1 MFPTEDSRLGRVLMT
16 LSKKSRSWR
25 RMVLQLGLGTG
36 LSLCGFVA
44 VAETPGSMRYTATVL
59 AIQHA
64 EPAVVNIEGNK
75 PATSSSGNEGQLVNG
90 MGAGVIID
98 SRGYILTNQHVV
110 QDVAK
115 IEVTLHDGTQLIGR
129 LIDRDPETDL
139 ALIKVNAGSKKL
151 PVIRCGTSSDLM
163 RGEPVIAIGN
173 PYGYHHTVTEGII
186 SALHRDIP
194 VNGVQEYP
202 DLIQTDASIN
212 PGNSGGPLL
221 NSDGEMIGINAAVR
235 IGAQGIGFAIPVDR
249 AVDIAARMVAEHRAT
264 KLEQDIE
271 VETIYTDGKS
281 RLKIVSSSGNK
292 VLGRGDVVTKINGQ
306 AVKNRLEFELAL
318 VDLTPSTDIEVE
330 YLRGGVAATT
340 KLASRSSSAVRTQLV
355 SSTSSKVT
363 SATSAEA
370 AYNLLGLRLEV
381 ADASKVRAIDANYKG
396 GLRVTAVR
404 PSSPAHQAQI
414 KTGDVL
420 VGLLDWQTPNWD
432 DLAYILNSAELK
444 DSASPKFHIMRGREL
459 FWGNLDP
466 IARRTTR

>member
-1 MFPTEDSRLGRVLMT
+1 MT

-25 RMVLQLGLGTG
+25 RMVLHLGLGAG
-36 LSLCGFVA
+36 LTLSGYVA

-59 AIQHA
+59 AIQQA

-75 PATSSSGNEGQLVNG
+75 PATPSSGNEGQLVNG

-129 LIDRDPETDL
+129 LIDRDAGTDL
-139 ALIKVNAGSKKL
+139 ELIKVDSKKKL
-151 PVIRCGTSSDLM
+151 SVIRCGTSSDLM

-186 SALHRDIP
+186 SALHRNIP

-221 NSDGEMIGINAAVR
+221 NSDGQMIGINAAVR

-249 AVDIAARMVAEHRAT
+249 AIDIAAGMVAGHRRN
-264 KLEQDIE
+264 KLDNALE
-271 VETIYTDGKS
+271 VETVYAEGES
-281 RLKIVSSSGNK
+281 RLKIVSASGNK
-292 VLGRGDVVTKINGQ
+292 DLGRGDIVTKMNGQ
-306 AVKNRLEFELAL
+306 AVRNRLDYELAL
-318 VDLTPSTDIEVE
+318 VDMSANTEVEVE
-330 YLRGGVAATT
+330 YLRGGVPSTT
-340 KLASRSSSAVRTQLV
+340 KLVSRSSSGTRTQLV
-355 SSTSSKVT
+355 ATPTSKVT
-363 SATSAEA
+363 AATSAEA

-381 ADASKVRAIDANYKG
+381 AEAAKVRAIDANYKG
-396 GLRVTAVR
+396 GLRVMAVR

-459 FWGNLDP
+459 FWGNLDTM
-466 IARRTTR
+466 ARRTR

>member
-1 MFPTEDSRLGRVLMT
+1 MFPTEDSRLGRALMT

-25 RMVLQLGLGTG
+25 LLVLHLGIGTG
-36 LSLCGFVA
+36 LSLSGQSVWA
-44 VAETPGSMRYTATVL
+44 DGPTSMRYTATVL
-59 AIQHA
+59 AIQQA

-75 PATSSSGNEGQLVNG
+75 PAAPSAGNEGQLVNG

-110 QDVAK
+110 QDVSK

-129 LIDRDPETDL
+129 LIDRDAETDL
-139 ALIKVNAGSKKL
+139 ALIKVDSKRKL
-151 PVIRCGTSSDLM
+151 PIVRCGTSSDLM

-249 AVDIAARMVAEHRAT
+249 AIDIAARMVANHRRN
-264 KLEQDIE
+264 KFDNSLE
-271 VETIYTDGKS
+271 VETVYVEGES
-281 RLKIVSSSGNK
+281 RLRIVSASGNK
-292 VLGRGDVVTKINGQ
+292 DLGRGDIVTKMNGQ
-306 AVKNRLEFELAL
+306 AVKNRLEYELSI
-318 VDLTPSTDIEVE
+318 VDVTPNSEVE
-330 YLRGGVAATT
+330 LEFVREGVSSKT
-340 KLASRSSSAVRTQLV
+340 KLVSKATQTARSQLV
-355 SSTSSKVT
+355 SSSVSKVT
-363 SATSAEA
+363 AATCTEA
-370 AYNLLGLRLEV
+370 AFNLIGLRLDV
-381 ADASKVRAIDANYKG
+381 ADASKVRAIDASYKG
-396 GLRVTAVR
+396 GLKVTAVR
-404 PSSPAHQAQI
+404 PNSPAFNAQI
-414 KTGDVL
+414 KTGDIL

-432 DLAYILNSAELK
+432 DLTYILNSTELK
-444 DSASPKFHIMRGREL
+444 DSTSPKFHIMRGREL
-459 FWGNLDP
+459 FWGNFD
-466 IARRTTR
+466 IATRRAR